1 MYLRYYMEMNKMK
14 IKKIEYYFN
23 ILDRQREESKEK
35 NGIILAEISNAGIRV
50 ILDDNSVLESEL
62 GLDKHF
68 NKNLNIKED
77 TIFIEEEEKSELFS
91 KKINNFE
98 KIYEKLCSILFSII
112 VRESYSIT
120 VTRVEGVINDFNGFG
135 E

>member
-1 MYLRYYMEMNKMK
+1 MEMNKMK

>member
-1 MYLRYYMEMNKMK
+1 MK

-23 ILDRQREESKEK
+23 IFDRQREESKEK

>member
-1 MYLRYYMEMNKMK
+1 MK
-14 IKKIEYYFN
+14 IKKIEYSFN
-23 ILDRQREESKEK
+23 INREREESTEK
-35 NGIILAEISNAGIRV
+35 CKSIIAEISNACIRV

-68 NKNLNIKED
+68 NKNLNIEEE
-77 TIFIEEEEKSELFS
+77 TIFIEEEENSGLFS

-98 KIYEKLCSILFSII
+98 KIYEKLCSKLFSII
-112 VRESYSIT
+112 IRESYSIT
-120 VTRVEGVINDFNGFG
+120 VTRVEGEINDFNGFG

>member
-1 MYLRYYMEMNKMK
+1 MK

>member
-1 MYLRYYMEMNKMK
+1 MEMNKMK

-35 NGIILAEISNAGIRV
+35 NGIILSEISNAGIRV